1 MKITYR
7 AAAFF
12 SVAAVL
18 TAAALMKIDR
28 GHLSEQQRS
37 PLVLVSEQE
46 TEVNGLQEKLKKSE
60 EQLRAQL
67 ELVENARQDAISAGI
82 QGDGAQDYVYVYQR
96 EQAQAELLQAAL
108 VPQIKQMRA
117 TIATLAAK
125 NYEPSSL
132 VQGNQ
137 P

>member
-18 TAAALMKIDR
+18 TAAALMKINR
-28 GHLSEQQRS
+28 GHPSEQASSSALSSQ
-37 PLVLVSEQE
+37 QE
-46 TEVNGLQEKLKKSE
+46 IEVNVLQEKLKNYE

-82 QGDGAQDYVYVYQR
+82 QGDGSQDYIYLYQE
-96 EQAQAELLQAAL
+96 EQARADVLQATL
-108 VPQIKQMRA
+108 VPQINQMRA
-117 TIATLAAK
+117 TIATLTGK
-125 NYEPSSL
+125 GSEPSSL
-132 VQGNQ
+132 AQASQ